1 MRKEDEMRVNV
12 GTVRP
17 FPGVRPDKAQAVK
30 VVEEAAEVFSAWEAW
45 DEWRVVEDSAG
56 RTLAKSAYVSM
67 MCELADCVTACAN
80 LAAALGVDDLAPH
93 IERARVK
100 NETRGRY
107 E

>member
-1 MRKEDEMRVNV
+1 MRVNI
-12 GTVRP
+12 GTVRA
-17 FPGVRPDKAQAVK
+17 FPGVLPDKAQVMK
-30 VVEEAAEVFSAWEAW
+30 VVEEAAEVFSAWEQW
-45 DEWRVVEDSAG
+45 SSVEDEGVRGMLAG
-56 RTLAKSAYVSM
+56 
-67 MCELADCVTACAN
+67 ELADCVTACAN